1 MTEPQVGAL
10 IDQQDWRFA
19 KTMPEWPHWYCLRKN
34 APNPQGFEALAQHIV
49 EAGYRAEF
57 RPERREAWAIRRYLD
72 VGDFHYWIMDD
83 TPAEATLINRAR
95 HPNVAVR
102 L

>member
-1 MTEPQVGAL
+1 MTEPQVVAL
-10 IDQQDWRFA
+10 IDEQDWRFA
-19 KTMPEWPHWYCLRKN
+19 KSMPDWPHWYCLRKD
-34 APNPQGFEALAQHIV
+34 AGDPDGFEVLARHIV
-49 EAGYRAEF
+49 EDGYLAEF
-57 RPERREAWAIRRYLD
+57 RPERREAWAVRRYLD

-83 TPAEATLINRAR
+83 TPEAATLINRAQ

>member
-1 MTEPQVGAL
+1 MTEPQVKAL
-10 IDQQDWRFA
+10 IDRQNWRFA
-19 KTMPEWPHWYCLRKN
+19 KTMAEWPHWYCLRKD
-34 APNPQGFEALAQHIV
+34 AAEPAGFEALARHIV
-49 EAGYRAEF
+49 EAGYLAEF
-57 RPERREAWAIRRYLD
+57 RPERREVWAVRRYLD

-83 TPAEATLINRAR
+83 TPAEATLINRAQ